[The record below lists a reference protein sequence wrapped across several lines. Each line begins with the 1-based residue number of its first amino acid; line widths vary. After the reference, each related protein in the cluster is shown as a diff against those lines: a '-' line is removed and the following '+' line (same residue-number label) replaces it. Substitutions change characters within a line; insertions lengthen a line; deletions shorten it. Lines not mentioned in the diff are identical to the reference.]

1 LRKLG
6 AVPEGILRGSLLK
19 EGKYVDQVMW
29 SIVASDWYESN
40 VVSNS
45 TVH

>member
-6 AVPEGILRGSLLK
+6 AVQEGILRGSQLK
-19 EGKYVDQVMW
+19 DGKYLVHIMW
-29 SIVASDWYESN
+29 SIVASDWYRSTPI
-40 VVSNS
+40 SDS